1 MATDYPK
8 LLALRQSL
16 EELDPI
22 KLYGRIRNIVGLFVE
37 SEGPATFLGEL
48 CHIIPGTGI
57 KANGVLNVEPIL
69 AEVVGFKGK
78 SVIMMP
84 FGELAGVSV
93 GSKVRATGRF
103 VSVKVGRD
111 LVGRIL
117 DGLGNP
123 MDGKGPVL
131 WEKELPIYRNPP
143 SPLARRRIT
152 EVLPTGVKAID
163 GLLTLGKGQR
173 VGIFAGS
180 GVGKSTLLGM
190 IARYAEADVNIIALV
205 GERGREVREF
215 IEKNLGEEGLKK
227 SVVVVATSDMPPVL
241 RKAACFVA
249 MTIAEYFR
257 DDLGMDVLFMMDSV
271 TRFAMAQREIGLSV
285 GEPPTTRGY
294 TPSVFSLLP
303 RLLERAGN
311 SDKGSITGIFTVLVE
326 GSDMEEPVADAVRGI
341 LDGHIVLTRELA
353 TKAHYPAID
362 VLQSVSRLMPDIVDK
377 EHLKLATKAKNLLAV
392 YREAEDLIN
401 IGAYKEG
408 SNPNIDEAI
417 KYRDRI
423 VNFLK
428 QDMDESFSF
437 EDTLKLLR
445 EALA

>member
-1 MATDYPK
+1 MNDFPK
-8 LLALRQSL
+8 LYTLKKHL
-16 EELDPI
+16 EEYDPI
-22 KLYGRIRNIVGLFVE
+22 KHYGRVQNIIGLFVE
-37 SEGPATFLGEL
+37 SHGPASFIGEL
-48 CHIIPGTGI
+48 CHIIPGTG
-57 KANGVLNVEPIL
+57 ARSNGEKNEPIL

-78 SVIMMP
+78 KVVMMP

-93 GSKVRATGRF
+93 GSKVQATGRF
-103 VSVKVGRD
+103 VSVRVGED

-123 MDGKGPVL
+123 IDGKGPVV
-131 WEKELPIYRNPP
+131 WEKELPIYRAAPP
-143 SPLARRRIT
+143 PLNRKRIT
-152 EVLPTGVKAID
+152 EILPTGIKAID
-163 GLLTLGKGQR
+163 AFLTVGKGQR
-173 VGIFAGS
+173 IGIFAGS

-190 IARYAEADVNIIALV
+190 IARYAKADVNVIALV

-227 SVVVVATSDMPPVL
+227 SVVVVATSDTPPVV

-257 DDLGMDVLFMMDSV
+257 DDLGLDVLFMMDSV

-285 GEPPTTRGY
+285 GEPPTTKGY

-303 RLLERAGN
+303 RLLERAGT

-326 GSDMEEPVADAVRGI
+326 GSDMEEPIADAVRAI

-353 TKAHYPAID
+353 SKAHYPAID
-362 VLQSVSRLMPDIVDK
+362 VLQSVSRLMYDIVDRHHW
-377 EHLKLATKAKNLLAV
+377 ELATKAKNLLAV

-408 SNPNIDEAI
+408 SNPRIDEAI
-417 KYRDRI
+417 KYRDKI
-423 VNFLK
+423 VDFLK
-428 QDMDESFSF
+428 QDVDKNYNFEETIKQLEAIFSQV
-437 EDTLKLLR
+437 
-445 EALA
+445 

>member
-1 MATDYPK
+1 MSSLQK
-8 LLALRQSL
+8 LSVLRQLL
-16 EELDPI
+16 EEYDPVRH
-22 KLYGRIRNIVGLFVE
+22 YGRVKNIVGLFVE
-37 SEGPATFLGEL
+37 SEGPATFIGEL
-48 CHIIPGTGI
+48 CHIYPDTGT
-57 KANGVLNVEPIL
+57 KRHNHTNGEPIL
-69 AEVVGFKGK
+69 AEVVGFRGK
-78 SVIMMP
+78 NVLMMP

-93 GSKVRATGRF
+93 GSKVRATGNF
-103 VSVKVGRD
+103 VSVKVGHD
-111 LVGRIL
+111 LIGRVL

-123 MDGKGPVL
+123 MDGKGPVV
-131 WEKELPIYRNPP
+131 WEEELPIYRPAP
-143 SPLARRRIT
+143 KPLERSMIS

-163 GLLTLGKGQR
+163 AFLTVGKGQR
-173 VGIFAGS
+173 IGIFAGS

-190 IARYAEADVNIIALV
+190 IARYAKADVNVIALV

-249 MTIAEYFR
+249 MTIAEFFR
-257 DDLGMDVLFMMDSV
+257 DQGMDVLFMMDSV

-303 RLLERAGN
+303 RLLERAGT

-326 GSDMEEPVADAVRGI
+326 GSDMEEPVADAVRAI

-353 TKAHYPAID
+353 SRSHYPAID
-362 VLQSVSRLMPDIVDK
+362 ILQSVSRVMHDIVDR
-377 EHLKLATKAKNLLAV
+377 EHYRLAARARNLLAV

-408 SNPNIDEAI
+408 SNPEIDEAI
-417 KYRDRI
+417 KYKPKLD
-423 VNFLK
+423 NFLK
-428 QDMDESFSF
+428 QDVDEHYDFDQTVSM
-437 EDTLKLLR
+437 LKEVLS
-445 EALA
+445 

>member
-1 MATDYPK
+1 MSSLSK
-8 LLALRQSL
+8 LSFLKSEL
-16 EELDPI
+16 EAYEPVRF
-22 KLYGRIRNIVGLFVE
+22 YGRVKNIVGLFVE
-37 SEGPATFLGEL
+37 SEGPATFMGEL
-48 CHIIPGTGI
+48 CYIHPDTGS
-57 KANGVLNVEPIL
+57 KGDNGVNGGPIL
-69 AEVVGFKGK
+69 AEVVGFKGD
-78 SVIMMP
+78 SVLMMP
-84 FGELAGVSV
+84 FGDLAGVSV
-93 GSKVRATGRF
+93 GSRVEATGRL
-103 VSVKVGRD
+103 VSVKVGEQI
-111 LVGRIL
+111 VGRIL

-123 MDGKGPVL
+123 IDGKGPVP
-131 WEKELPIYRNPP
+131 WELELPIYRPAP
-143 SPLARRRIT
+143 HPLQRSMIT

-163 GLLTLGKGQR
+163 AFLTIGKGQR

-190 IARYAEADVNIIALV
+190 IAKYAKADVNVIALV

-257 DDLGMDVLFMMDSV
+257 DYHGLDVLFMMDSV
-271 TRFAMAQREIGLSV
+271 TRFAMAQREIGISV

-303 RLLERAGN
+303 KLLERAGT

-326 GSDMEEPVADAVRGI
+326 GSDMEEPVADAVRAI

-353 TKAHYPAID
+353 SKSHYPAID
-362 VLQSVSRLMPDIVDK
+362 VLQSVSRLMYDIVDR
-377 EHLKLATKAKNLLAV
+377 EHYELASKARSLLAT

-401 IGAYKEG
+401 IGAYKAG
-408 SNPNIDEAI
+408 SNPEIDEAI
-417 KYRDRI
+417 KYKGRI
-423 VNFLK
+423 DSFLK
-428 QDMDESFSF
+428 QGMDEHYDF
-437 EDTLKLLR
+437 EKSLELLKETLS
-445 EALA
+445 